1 MSQTDQDEKRRFAR
15 APFDGTAILDAGKE
29 RFQVELADLSLR
41 GARVLLP
48 GDVELGTG
56 AACEL
61 TLTLDDTELSIALQC
76 HVSHISGGRAGLE
89 FTNVDVDAM
98 QHLRRIVE
106 LNLPEDGPLGRF
118 SD

>member
-1 MSQTDQDEKRRFAR
+1 MMRRNR
-15 APFDGTAILDAGKE
+15 ILLAEQQEDATGSS
-29 RFQVELADLSLR
+29 RRYGFPLVLASEGDTV
-41 GARVLLP
+41 RV
-48 GDVELGTG
+48 VELGAG

-61 TLTLDDTELSIALQC
+61 TLTLDDTELSIVLQC
-76 HVSHISGGRAGLE
+76 HVSHLSGGRAGLE